1 MFPQDRQGQPP
12 SIEPSSPD
20 SSNRNGRASFSQY
33 VNLVPAAWDFEGLLQ
48 LWRIIRKQ
56 LVESF
61 LTETRRLASFGCASQ
76 PLRQIG
82 NSRDRAT
89 GKIANGFGNDDS
101 IVRGGKHALNQRGRV
116 RQKKIKRALNND
128 VVGA

>member
-1 MFPQDRQGQPP
+1 MISFR
-12 SIEPSSPD
+12 
-20 SSNRNGRASFSQY
+20 RAGFSQH

-61 LTETRRLASFGCASQ
+61 LTETRHLASFGCAGQS
-76 PLRQIG
+76 LRQIG

-101 IVRGGKHALNQRGRV
+101 IVRGGKHALNQR
-116 RQKKIKRALNND
+116 
-128 VVGA
+128 